1 MNVISHS
8 MHLSITSSWFGM
20 VYDTVNSYIYLILLA
35 TRLIFGVKRT
45 DTIAKHNDS
54 T

>member
-8 MHLSITSSWFGM
+8 IHLSITSSWFGI
-20 VYDTVNSYIYLILLA
+20 VYDTVNSYIYLILIA
-35 TRLIFGVKRT
+35 TRLIFGAKRK